1 MDIEGTF
8 ERKGI
13 KNAKSKLQFVAAEIR
28 EPWPKQ
34 VQEANVDTLL
44 MKHFLSGFSDDEA
57 KTILKHISNIQ
68 KSKAH
73 ILLFQVSPS
82 DQSGTPLSL
91 LVQHKASCISHQRA

>member
-28 EPWPKQ
+28 EPFPKE

-44 MKHFLSGFSDDEA
+44 MKHFLSGFSDEEA

-73 ILLFQVSPS
+73 ILLFQVSFF
-82 DQSGTPLSL
+82 GGIRVFNIHTG
-91 LVQHKASCISHQRA
+91 VC